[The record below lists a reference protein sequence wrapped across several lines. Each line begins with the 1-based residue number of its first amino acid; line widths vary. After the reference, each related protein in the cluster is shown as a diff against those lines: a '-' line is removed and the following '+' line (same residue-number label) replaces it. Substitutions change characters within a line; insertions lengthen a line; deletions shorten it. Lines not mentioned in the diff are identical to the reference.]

1 MDTAT
6 EYFMQAL
13 EQFKTYK
20 NPAAA
25 VQLLNWVKDE
35 ADPSQCDVYMAL
47 ALIQGKATPD
57 IIEGA
62 YKTRNTLGTL
72 VANLGYPDL
81 RIGSVFDMPYY
92 GITFKFTTDL
102 DIVMA
107 YAMQMVRNRR
117 YDEAFNA
124 LSGVRKETPALAIA
138 KAMVLMAAQRWSDM
152 IPVLQPARSA
162 VAYNRFTDEPDP
174 SGKDDVFI
182 RRLAQMMTGVAY
194 AHLGNF
200 DTALDLLDASRRNL
214 VDPQTGQTY
223 AGFVVLCAEASYWM
237 GLIERQRN
245 NEDAAQAYFNE
256 GLSHTSTPEL
266 TAVKDDAGIRIKLTT
281 ADLIAQ
287 RGDYW
292 DADTEPDLT
301 EVTAEKNAELREL
314 LLSEAE
320 AELSEQIGMQAV
332 KDQIR
337 ELKSS
342 IIMKQEFARRGRQ
355 VDDKTQSLHLI
366 FTGPPG
372 TGKTTIA
379 RIIAK
384 IYAGLGVI
392 SEAKFK
398 EKSRADMVAAYEGQ
412 SAPLTAAA
420 VQDSLGGILFIDEA
434 YELVQDRADR
444 PDPFGREAITEL
456 LRLMENHRNNLIV
469 VLAGYEKEI
478 NRLLEVNEGFGSRFS
493 ERISFETYNPDEI
506 ADIAELFAR
515 GNGGLVI
522 EPAARQAIVDEATIL
537 QERDHTG
544 KAWLDKVGN
553 GRFARNII
561 AKSQR
566 NRDARLVSEY
576 GTRIS
581 ELPDEVL
588 STLTYDDVRKAIRE
602 LTDPILNRDQ
612 TARA

>member
-1 MDTAT
+1 M
-6 EYFMQAL
+6 
-13 EQFKTYK
+13 
-20 NPAAA
+20 
-25 VQLLNWVKDE
+25 
-35 ADPSQCDVYMAL
+35 
-47 ALIQGKATPD
+47 
-57 IIEGA
+57 
-62 YKTRNTLGTL
+62 
-72 VANLGYPDL
+72 
-81 RIGSVFDMPYY
+81 
-92 GITFKFTTDL
+92 
-102 DIVMA
+102 
-107 YAMQMVRNRR
+107 
-117 YDEAFNA
+117 
-124 LSGVRKETPALAIA
+124 
-138 KAMVLMAAQRWSDM
+138 
-152 IPVLQPARSA
+152 
-162 VAYNRFTDEPDP
+162 
-174 SGKDDVFI
+174 
-182 RRLAQMMTGVAY
+182 
-194 AHLGNF
+194 
-200 DTALDLLDASRRNL
+200 
-214 VDPQTGQTY
+214 
-223 AGFVVLCAEASYWM
+223 
-237 GLIERQRN
+237 
-245 NEDAAQAYFNE
+245 
-256 GLSHTSTPEL
+256 
-266 TAVKDDAGIRIKLTT
+266 
-281 ADLIAQ
+281 
-287 RGDYW
+287 
-292 DADTEPDLT
+292 
-301 EVTAEKNAELREL
+301 REL